1 MLKISNSVL
10 LKLSGF
16 DCVFLK
22 ELRTILGSLRNQHC
36 IRYARIRVFS
46 IDTRCRFN
54 GNATSYDI
62 VKRRID
68 VKTTSCVYMVPM

>member
-36 IRYARIRVFS
+36 VRYARIRVFS
-46 IDTRCRFN
+46 VDTRRRVPSTAMQRR
-54 GNATSYDI
+54 ATL
-62 VKRRID
+62 
-68 VKTTSCVYMVPM
+68 